1 MTLDVDKVIFV
12 SFLVLNLF
20 LGLVSSRGV
29 RSITSYAIGDR
40 NFSTATI
47 VSTIVATWI
56 SGEYFFTI
64 ASEAY
69 NNGLYFIWGATVSDL
84 VCFLLISIVFA
95 PRMAE
100 FLGKL
105 SIAEAM
111 GGLYGE
117 KVRIITAI
125 SGFIGITGIISVQLK
140 AAGIVFEY
148 SLGVPSDFGSIIAGI
163 IITVYSSLGGIKS
176 VTFTDFI
183 QFVTFGIVVPV
194 IVYYLLKSIHNVDEI
209 TSILGSNPS
218 FDYKNVF
225 DFTQTKSLYFLFLF
239 LFSAIPG
246 FSPAMFQ
253 RISMSKN
260 TKQVSKSFTIAAF
273 TCFMLG
279 VSICWIGVLTIAL
292 HPDID
297 PNDVVKMVVT
307 DSSSV
312 TGLKGLIL
320 VGIMAMIMSTVDS
333 YINSTS
339 VLIAHDFLKPLKIV
353 LFNKELFSARV
364 ISFLIGIFSI
374 GLSLRDN
381 SLLNLLILSYS
392 FYMPVV
398 SVPFMMAILGFRSTE
413 RSVILGMGAGLITVI
428 IWNYFDIKVVDS
440 VIPAMFANFFTLITS
455 HYLLKQKGGWVGI
468 KDNLPLIRTKLDRKA
483 KLQKLWFYISSLNF
497 SILFEKNSPKNESL
511 ISIVGLFVMIST
523 FSSVSTLPD
532 MAKLLYAN
540 ILDVFYPITLCFS
553 TILISYPLWLS
564 NWKETE
570 FVELFWNLGTFVV
583 LICFSFFLVFISNF
597 HEIQLIAFMVN
608 IMIISSLSKWQWVL
622 FNVIFGVS
630 TVGFICKTF
639 LITNEIA
646 NELLSDDSETISEFK
661 IVYLLLFISSS
672 LILFIKPKQTHQE
685 LMKEKL
691 NTLKKE
697 ILNKEVELQQII
709 QTKHEFMYNL
719 ESEMYTPLITIVSLN
734 QTLEKAYDKIT
745 EIERKKIIAEISEN
759 TKKIKILTN
768 NVIALYK
775 LANVPHNLN
784 KRAVDLTKLVMYS
797 LGYCKKNYLNKKNI
811 EFITHVEN
819 NIMVLC
825 DERYIRLVVDT
836 LIINAIKYSNQGKIT
851 IYLKRSGHSI
861 EFKIIDE
868 GIIASEELS
877 TIFDAFVTNSRTNS
891 LFDQQNVA
899 FALCKKVIELHYGTI
914 SANSNKT
921 EGVIFTFTLPGG
933 I

>member
-1 MTLDVDKVIFV
+1 MALDIDRIIFV
-12 SFLVLNLF
+12 SFLVANLF

-40 NFSTATI
+40 NFSTSTI

-69 NNGLYFIWGATVSDL
+69 KSGLYFIWGATLSDL
-84 VCFLLISIVFA
+84 VCFLLISMVFA

-111 GGLYGE
+111 GGLYGK

-125 SGFIGITGIISVQLK
+125 SGFIGITGLISVQLK

-148 SLGVPSDFGSIIAGI
+148 ALGIPSNFGSIIAGI

-183 QFVTFGIVVPV
+183 QFITFGIVVPV

-209 TSILGSNPS
+209 TNILGNNTS
-218 FDYKNVF
+218 FDYKKVF

-246 FSPAMFQ
+246 FGPAMFQ
-253 RISMSKN
+253 RISMSKD
-260 TKQVSKSFTIAAF
+260 TMQVSKSFTIAAF
-273 TCFMLG
+273 TCFVLG
-279 VSICWIGVLTIAL
+279 ISICWIGILTIAI

-339 VLIAHDFLKPLKIV
+339 VLITHDLLKQLNVV
-353 LFNKELFSARV
+353 LFSKELLSARI
-364 ISFLIGIFSI
+364 ISLLIGILSI

-398 SVPFMMAILGFRSTE
+398 SVPFIMAILGFRSTE
-413 RSVILGMGAGLITVI
+413 KSVILGMSTGLLTVV
-428 IWNYFDIKVVDS
+428 IWNYFDIKTVDS
-440 VIPAMFANFFTLITS
+440 VVPAMFANFFTLITG

-468 KDNLPLIRTKLDRKA
+468 KDNWPLIRTRLQRKA
-483 KLQKLWFYISSLNF
+483 KLQKLWFYISSLKL
-497 SILFEKNSPKNESL
+497 SILFEKNSPKSESL
-511 ISIVGLFVMIST
+511 ISIVGLFVMISV

-532 MAKLLYAN
+532 IAKILYTN
-540 ILDVFYPITLCFS
+540 ILDVLYPITLCFS
-553 TILISYPLWLS
+553 TLLISYPLWLA
-564 NWKETE
+564 NWKKTE
-570 FVELFWNLGTFVV
+570 FIELFWNLGIFLV

-608 IMIISSLSKWQWVL
+608 VMIISSLSRWKWAL
-622 FNVIFGVS
+622 FNIIFGVS
-630 TVGFICKTF
+630 SVGLMCKAF
-639 LITNEIA
+639 LVTNEIA
-646 NELLSDDSETISEFK
+646 NQLLLEESETTSDFK

-672 LILFIKPKQTHQE
+672 LILFIKPKQTRQE

-691 NTLKKE
+691 NALKKE
-697 ILNKEVELQQII
+697 ILNKEVELQEIL

-719 ESEMYTPLITIVSLN
+719 ESEMYTPLVTIVSLS
-734 QTLEKAYDKIT
+734 QKLQKSYDKIT
-745 EIERKKIIAEISEN
+745 EIERKKIITEIYKN
-759 TKKIKILTN
+759 TKKIRILTN

-775 LANVPHNLN
+775 LANVPYNLN
-784 KRAVDLTKLVMYS
+784 KRAINLTKLVMYS
-797 LGYCKKNYLNKKNI
+797 LDQCKKSYPDKKSI
-811 EFITHVEN
+811 EFITDMEN

-825 DERYIRLVVDT
+825 DERYIRIVVDT
-836 LIINAIKYSNQGKIT
+836 LIINAIRYSNQSKIT
-851 IYLKRSGHSI
+851 ICLKRSGHSI
-861 EFKIIDE
+861 EFKIVDE
-868 GIIASEELS
+868 GIIPSKELG
-877 TIFDAFVTNSRTNS
+877 TIFDAFVANSRISS

-899 FALCKKVIELHYGTI
+899 LALCKKVIDLHYGTI
-914 SANSNKT
+914 SAHSSE
-921 EGVIFTFTLPGG
+921 EGVVFIFTLPGM
-933 I
+933 

>member
-1 MTLDVDKVIFV
+1 MAFDVDKVIFV

-20 LGLVSSRGV
+20 LGLVSGRGV
-29 RSITSYAIGDR
+29 RNITSYAIGDR
-40 NFSTATI
+40 NFSTSTI

-125 SGFIGITGIISVQLK
+125 SGFVGITGLISVQLK

-148 SLGVPSDFGSIIAGI
+148 ALGVSSDFGSIIAGI

-183 QFVTFGIVVPV
+183 QFITFGIVVPV

-209 TSILGSNPS
+209 ANILGNNSS
-218 FDYKNVF
+218 FDYKKVF
-225 DFTQTKSLYFLFLF
+225 DFTQPKSLYFLFLF

-253 RISMSKN
+253 RISMSKD

-297 PNDVVKMVVT
+297 PNDVVKMVVA
-307 DSSSV
+307 DSSAV

-339 VLIAHDFLKPLKIV
+339 VLITHDFLKPLNVV
-353 LFNKELFSARV
+353 LFDKELLSARI
-364 ISFLIGIFSI
+364 ISLLIGIFSI

-413 RSVILGMGAGLITVI
+413 KSVILGMSAGLVTVV
-428 IWNYFDIKVVDS
+428 IWNYFDIKTVDS
-440 VIPAMFANFFTLITS
+440 VVPAMFANFFILITS
-455 HYLLKQKGGWVGI
+455 HYLLKQKGGWIGI
-468 KDNLPLIRTKLDRKA
+468 KDNTLLIKTKLRRKT
-483 KLQKLWFYISSLNF
+483 KFKKLWLYISSLNF
-497 SILFEKNSPKNESL
+497 SILFEKNSPKSESL

-532 MAKLLYAN
+532 IVRLLYAD

-564 NWKETE
+564 NWKKTE
-570 FVELFWNLGTFVV
+570 FIELFWNLGTFIV
-583 LICFSFFLVFISNF
+583 LVCFSFFLVFISNF

-608 IMIISSLSKWQWVL
+608 VMIISSLSRWQWVL

-630 TVGFICKTF
+630 IVDFICKTF

-646 NELLSDDSETISEFK
+646 NELLSEDSKIISEFK

-672 LILFIKPKQTHQE
+672 LILFIKPKQTGQE

-691 NTLKKE
+691 NTLEKKILSKE
-697 ILNKEVELQQII
+697 IELQQIL
-709 QTKHEFMYNL
+709 QTKREFMYNL
-719 ESEMYTPLITIVSLN
+719 KSEMYAPLITIARLN
-734 QTLEKAYDKIT
+734 KKLEKSYDKIT

-759 TKKIKILTN
+759 TKKIKILTD

-775 LANVPHNLN
+775 LANVPYNLN
-784 KRAVDLTKLVMYS
+784 KREINLTKLVTHS
-797 LGYCKKNYLNKKNI
+797 LDYCKKNYLNKKNI
-811 EFITHVEN
+811 EFITDVEN
-819 NIMVLC
+819 SIMVLC
-825 DERYIRLVVDT
+825 DERYMRLIVDT
-836 LIINAIKYSNQGKIT
+836 LIINAIKYSNQGKI
-851 IYLKRSGHSI
+851 IICLKRSGYSI
-861 EFKIIDE
+861 EFKIVDE

-877 TIFDAFVTNSRTNS
+877 TIFDAFVTNSRASS
-891 LFDQQNVA
+891 LFDQQNA
-899 FALCKKVIELHYGTI
+899 ALALCKKVIELHYGTI
-914 SANSNKT
+914 SAYGDGT
-921 EGVIFTFTLPGG
+921 EGVVFTFTLPRV
-933 I
+933 